1 MKELSIFIDES
12 GTFGPYEYH
21 SQFYLVTLVLHDQSI
36 DISEN
41 INHLNCGISN
51 SGIPNHT
58 IHAGPLIR
66 REYDYDRFS
75 LLERK
80 RIFNFLYNFVRT
92 IDIKYHTVIV
102 AKKHLAED
110 IDLVISISRK
120 LSAFLRKHM
129 EMLLKY
135 DRIVV
140 YYDYGQRELT
150 HILGSVFNAV
160 LSNVEFK
167 KVAPADYKL
176 FQAADMLC
184 TLELLSE
191 KAKHKILS
199 NSELAFFSSAKNLY
213 KSYIRAIQKRKID

>member
-1 MKELSIFIDES
+1 MKELSIFVDES

-21 SQFYLVTLVLHDQSI
+21 SQFYLVTLVFHDQSL
-36 DISEN
+36 DITEN
-41 INHLNCGISN
+41 IKHLNSN
-51 SGIPNHT
+51 IFDSGIPNHT

-66 REYDYDRFS
+66 REYEYDRYS

-92 IDIKYHTVIV
+92 IDIKYHTIVV

-120 LSAFLRKHM
+120 LSSFLHSHM
-129 EMLLKY
+129 EMLIKY

-150 HILGSVFNAV
+150 HILAQV
-160 LSNVEFK
+160 LSRGAMRYSLHHPKDIILFLSCVIDHTNYTI
-167 KVAPADYKL
+167 KVINGVSLYVS
-176 FQAADMLC
+176 
-184 TLELLSE
+184 LL
-191 KAKHKILS
+191 I
-199 NSELAFFSSAKNLY
+199 
-213 KSYIRAIQKRKID
+213 